1 MYIEVLIMKKL
12 LFKNRKTHKK
22 KIINKKKVINK
33 KKTNKYKYFSDNFK
47 GGMET
52 GESTSTPSRTKLPPK
67 LKLTPRRTPQ
77 SLLSLTPSRKMQ
89 SPIPRLPQLPLS
101 SPLEIPPT
109 TFETYETL
117 QLPKKNRKIKTPS
130 IIDGIMYSL
139 PHSHKTKMDEKYHLV
154 CSIDLSDYENRPY
167 PRSKSGYV
175 FDSMLS
181 LRNKPSSR
189 ETDNLFMLVNKT
201 INGSVLYNNP
211 YNDANDLADFSL
223 ECNDGREIVRQNG
236 TKKYVGNSITCF
248 AWDKNNTNHLFI
260 MGRGTN
266 IMREFNNCLLKKF
279 DYTNPDNPNPTT
291 AIKRFV
297 NKADDIFKFAINPNP
312 DMDEI
317 VVLEYTPRQIL
328 FHVYKKS
335 DLTHLRDF
343 VCEELGKLIPS
354 FIIDN
359 TGRHLIVAD
368 ADNGRIQ
375 VFQLSDGTYLRT
387 IGPPGPPPSL
397 NPSPV
402 SRYKPSSLVL
412 GLMNHLIVTSHTTG
426 CVEIFSYSE
435 GHHIM
440 TIQSSPDESPL
451 GVTADENGNFFVFY
465 KGPDTSII
473 KKYQNTIWKYRFN
486 RMM

>member
-1 MYIEVLIMKKL
+1 MYIEVLIMKKS
-12 LFKNRKTHKK
+12 LFRNKKTH
-22 KIINKKKVINK
+22 KKKVINK
-33 KKTNKYKYFSDNFK
+33 KITNKNKYFSDNFK
-47 GGMET
+47 GGMKT
-52 GESTSTPSRTKLPPK
+52 GESGADAPST
-67 LKLTPRRTPQ
+67 RTPTKH
-77 SLLSLTPSRKMQ
+77 TPTKHTPTKHTPTKHTPTKHTPTKHTPTKHTPTKHTPHSKK
-89 SPIPRLPQLPLS
+89 SIHIPQM
-101 SPLEIPPT
+101 
-109 TFETYETL
+109 TFKTL
-117 QLPKKNRKIKTPS
+117 QSPKKNRKRKVPS
-130 IIDGIMYSL
+130 IVDGIVYSL
-139 PHSHKTKMDEKYHLV
+139 PASHKTKMDEKYHLV
-154 CSIDLSDYENRPY
+154 CSIDLSEYENRPY

-189 ETDNLFMLVNKT
+189 ETVNLFMLVNKT
-201 INGSVLYNNP
+201 INGNVLYNNP
-211 YNDANDLADFSL
+211 HNDANDLADFSL
-223 ECNDGREIVRQNG
+223 ECNNGREIVRENG
-236 TKKYVGNSITCF
+236 KKKYVGNSITCF
-248 AWDKNNTNHLFI
+248 AWDNPNHLFI

-266 IMREFNNCLLKKF
+266 IMREFNNCLLRKF
-279 DYTNPDNPNPTT
+279 DYTNPDNPTSE
-291 AIKRFV
+291 IKRFI
-297 NKADDIFKFAINPNP
+297 NKGDDIFKFAINPNP

-335 DLTHLRDF
+335 DLTHVRDF

-375 VFQLSDGTYLRT
+375 VFQLSDGTYIRT
-387 IGPPGPPPSL
+387 IGPPPNT
-397 NPSPV
+397 NPSSV
-402 SRYKPSSLVL
+402 SRYKPSSLAL
-412 GLMNHLIVTSHTTG
+412 GIMNHLIVTSHTTG
-426 CVEIFSYSE
+426 CVEIFSYSD
-435 GHHIM
+435 GYHIM

-473 KKYQNTIWKYRFN
+473 KKFQNTILKYKFN

>member
-1 MYIEVLIMKKL
+1 MKKS
-12 LFKNRKTHKK
+12 LFRNRKTHKK
-22 KIINKKKVINK
+22 KVINKKVINK
-33 KKTNKYKYFSDNFK
+33 KKTNKYKHFSSNFK

-52 GESTSTPSRTKLPPK
+52 GEAPSTPSR

-77 SLLSLTPSRKMQ
+77 SLLSLTPSQKMQ
-89 SPIPRLPQLPLS
+89 SPLPRLPSLLLP
-101 SPLEIPPT
+101 SPLEIPAM
-109 TFETYETL
+109 TFETYEKL
-117 QLPKKNRKIKTPS
+117 QPPKKNRKRKTPS
-130 IIDGIMYSL
+130 IVDGIMYSL
-139 PHSHKTKMDEKYHLV
+139 PHSHKTKMDDKYHLV

-189 ETDNLFMLVNKT
+189 ETANLFMLVNKT
-201 INGSVLYNNP
+201 INGYVLYNNP
-211 YNDANDLADFSL
+211 HNDSNDLANFTL
-223 ECNDGREIVRQNG
+223 ECKNGREIVRQND

-248 AWDKNNTNHLFI
+248 AWDKNNPNHLFI

-266 IMREFNNCLLKKF
+266 MMREFNNCLLRKF

-317 VVLEYTPRQIL
+317 VALEYTPRQIL

-359 TGRHLIVAD
+359 AGRHLIVAD

-375 VFQLSDGTYLRT
+375 VFQLSDGTYIRT
-387 IGPPGPPPSL
+387 ISPPPNT
-397 NPSPV
+397 NPSSV
-402 SRYKPSSLVL
+402 SRYKPSSLAL
-412 GLMNHLIVTSHTTG
+412 GIMNHLIVTSHTTG
-426 CVEIFSYSE
+426 CVEIFSYSD
-435 GHHIM
+435 GYHIM

-465 KGPDTSII
+465 KCPDTSII
-473 KKYQNTIWKYRFN
+473 KKFQNTILKYRFN

>member
-1 MYIEVLIMKKL
+1 MKKS
-12 LFKNRKTHKK
+12 LFRNRKTY
-22 KIINKKKVINK
+22 KKKVN
-33 KKTNKYKYFSDNFK
+33 NKYKHFSDNLK

-52 GESTSTPSRTKLPPK
+52 GEASPSTPKHHTPTRKTPTKHTPTRKTPTRKTPTRKTPQATKRQTTNRKRKVPSIVNGIVYSSLPPSHRTK
-67 LKLTPRRTPQ
+67 
-77 SLLSLTPSRKMQ
+77 
-89 SPIPRLPQLPLS
+89 
-101 SPLEIPPT
+101 
-109 TFETYETL
+109 
-117 QLPKKNRKIKTPS
+117 
-130 IIDGIMYSL
+130 IDQMYHIS
-139 PHSHKTKMDEKYHLV
+139 
-154 CSIDLSDYENRPY
+154 CSIDLSVYEDRPDS
-167 PRSKSGYV
+167 RFSKSGYV
-175 FDSMLS
+175 FDSMLLS

-189 ETDNLFMLVNKT
+189 ETVNKNNLFMLVKRT
-201 INGSVLYNNP
+201 FNGRVDDGNP
-211 YNDANDLADFSL
+211 KILSNDLADVTF
-223 ECNDGREIVRQNG
+223 ECNDGKGEILRHN
-236 TKKYVGNSITCF
+236 TKNYIGNSITCF
-248 AWDKNNTNHLFI
+248 AWDKSNPNHLFI
-260 MGRGTN
+260 MGRGIGGELN
-266 IMREFNNCLLKKF
+266 SCLLQKF
-279 DYTNPDNPNPTT
+279 DSDNPTNP
-291 AIKRFV
+291 IKVRFV
-297 NKADDIFKFAINPNP
+297 NKWQDIFKFAINPNP

-375 VFQLSDGTYLRT
+375 VFQLSDGTYIRT
-387 IGPPGPPPSL
+387 IGPPPNI
-397 NPSPV
+397 NPSSV
-402 SRYKPSSLVL
+402 SRYKPSSLAL

-426 CVEIFSYSE
+426 CVEIFSYSD
-435 GHHIM
+435 GYHIM

-473 KKYQNTIWKYRFN
+473 KKFQNTILKYKFN

>member
-1 MYIEVLIMKKL
+1 MKKS
-12 LFKNRKTHKK
+12 LFRNRKTYKK
-22 KIINKKKVINK
+22 KA
-33 KKTNKYKYFSDNFK
+33 TNKNKYFSHNFK

-52 GESTSTPSRTKLPPK
+52 PPPSTPTRTQLTLVTPHATTRHTPK
-67 LKLTPRRTPQ
+67 HRTPTKRH
-77 SLLSLTPSRKMQ
+77 TPKHHTPTKRHTPHSKK
-89 SPIPRLPQLPLS
+89 SIH
-101 SPLEIPPT
+101 IPPM
-109 TFETYETL
+109 TFKTL
-117 QLPKKNRKIKTPS
+117 QSPKKNRKRKVPS
-130 IIDGIMYSL
+130 IVDGIVYSL
-139 PHSHKTKMDEKYHLV
+139 PPSHKTKMDEKYHLV
-154 CSIDLSDYENRPY
+154 CSIDLSEYENRPY
-167 PRSKSGYV
+167 PRSRPGYV

-189 ETDNLFMLVNKT
+189 ETVNKFNIFMLVNKT
-201 INGSVLYNNP
+201 VNGYVLYNNP
-211 YNDANDLADFSL
+211 HNDSNDLADFSL
-223 ECNDGREIVRQNG
+223 ECNNGREIIRENG
-236 TKKYVGNSITCF
+236 KKKYVGNSITCF
-248 AWDKNNTNHLFI
+248 AWDKNNSNHLFI

-266 IMREFNNCLLKKF
+266 MMREFNNCLLRKF
-279 DYTNPDNPNPTT
+279 DYTNPDNPNPTS

-297 NKADDIFKFAINPNP
+297 NKADDIFKFAVNPNP

-317 VVLEYTPRQIL
+317 VVLEYSPRQIL

-359 TGRHLIVAD
+359 TGRDLIVAD

-375 VFQLSDGTYLRT
+375 VFQLSDGTYIRT
-387 IGPPGPPPSL
+387 IGPPPNI
-397 NPSPV
+397 NPSSV
-402 SRYKPSSLVL
+402 SRYKPSSLAL

-426 CVEIFSYSE
+426 CVEIFSCSE
-435 GHHIM
+435 GYHIM

-473 KKYQNTIWKYRFN
+473 KKFQNTILKYKFN